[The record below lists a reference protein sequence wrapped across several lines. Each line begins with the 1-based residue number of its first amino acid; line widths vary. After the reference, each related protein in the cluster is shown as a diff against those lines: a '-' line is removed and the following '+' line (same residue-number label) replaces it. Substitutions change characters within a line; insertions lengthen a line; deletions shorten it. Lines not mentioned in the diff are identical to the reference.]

1 MHDATALRPG
11 DQFVARVTQHTPFG
25 VLVESEPGIP
35 GLVLESS
42 AQAGETLTVR
52 VESFDAEKVRFSA
65 VVA

>member
-1 MHDATALRPG
+1 MNNTALRSG
-11 DQFVARVTQHTPFG
+11 DQLVAHVTQHTPFG
-25 VLVESEPGIP
+25 ALVESESGIP

>member
-1 MHDATALRPG
+1 
-11 DQFVARVTQHTPFG
+11 
-25 VLVESEPGIP
+25 VLVESESGIP

-42 AQAGETLTVR
+42 AQAGVTPTVR

>member
-1 MHDATALRPG
+1 MNTTTLRTG
-11 DQFVARVTQHTPFG
+11 DQLVARVTQSTPFG
-25 VLVESEPGIP
+25 ALIESESGIP

-42 AQAGETLTVR
+42 AQVGDTLTVR